1 MKITNPGQIFNLMDT
16 NGRRNDVV
24 NALQG
29 YLTILDQVQNEKKM
43 TWAALPQS
51 LAQYVFYQQALR
63 MFPEVFRQHGPYDK
77 LRKILKDYP
86 DFEEALRRED
96 GDWISRNQEQYAGLI
111 RRFDNGIEDRAR
123 HYTSTL
129 VKLGF
134 ADEERRISPAG
145 RLLLNPDQLRR
156 DPLENMLPIDNVN
169 LIYLRQLLKLRIFAE
184 DRYYAPF
191 QLALFA
197 LLKRGRVTE
206 NEFLELVQGLGPCSD
221 FRDLE
226 DYVLNY
232 QEGQIAER
240 FKIEIPAGVK
250 GAAPMTRE
258 IFQAHF
264 KNRKSS
270 GSVEIYWEYYCRL
283 RRYAEKPDEGS
294 LDHLLT
300 FYEANKAML
309 NKAFGRGRNM
319 FALRTGEWPLPEK
332 FSKQYERMLGD
343 NLNEVVYRQFMLS
356 KKLDQI
362 REYSDTTKRIFKATG
377 LIRFDHGFAELAYG
391 ELCAC
396 IFEENRVRERISGS
410 TVEEVWRGGKGAEGY
425 EDGEDSCFC
434 SVTSLCEI
442 FGYRQ
447 EDQEQIKAE
456 IQAEF
461 SGAAMEDIS
470 RMMAR
475 RRREEF
481 AAFIE
486 SVYPKERVRELLEMF
501 EDRTKDKQIKELVSP
516 DATVPTIYEYLV
528 GIAWYYFS
536 GKKIDLLGSYNLTL
550 SANFEPLIHAGGGQG
565 DIVIYEDTRVVMLEA
580 TLMNQNSQ
588 KRGEWE
594 PVLRHSI
601 NLKAKEE
608 AEGTGREVTT
618 FFIADCF
625 DANTINIWK
634 AVASVPLQSSVD
646 PDRFTE
652 HVVIMPV
659 NTRELCA
666 LTEQSDHYGE
676 IISRV
681 HQLFEGEG
689 KAFDMGWRDKFMD
702 AIV

>member
-51 LAQYVFYQQALR
+51 LAQYIFYQQAIR
-63 MFPEVFRQHGPYDK
+63 MFPEVFRQHGPYDQ
-77 LRKILKDYP
+77 LQKILKDYP

-96 GDWISRNQEQYAGLI
+96 GDWILRNQERYAGLI
-111 RRFDNGIEDRAR
+111 RKFDSGIEDRAR

-134 ADEERRISPAG
+134 AGEEREISPAG
-145 RLLLNPDQLRR
+145 WLLLNPGQLKRDQL
-156 DPLENMLPIDNVN
+156 EHMLPIDHVN
-169 LIYLRQLLKLRIFAE
+169 LIYLRQLLKLRIFAG

-197 LLKRGRVTE
+197 LLKRERVTE
-206 NEFLELVQGLGPCSD
+206 NEFLELVQGLSPYSD
-221 FRDLE
+221 FQDLE
-226 DYVLNY
+226 KYVLDY

-240 FKIEIPAGVK
+240 FKIEIPAELK
-250 GAAPMTRE
+250 GTAPVTRE
-258 IFQAHF
+258 TFYKYF
-264 KNRKSS
+264 KNGKS
-270 GSVEIYWEYYCRL
+270 GGGIEIYWEYYCRL
-283 RRYAEKPDEGS
+283 RQYAKGPDEES

-309 NKAFGRGRNM
+309 NKAFGRGRNV
-319 FALRTGEWPLPEK
+319 FALRTGERPLAEK
-332 FSKQYERMLGD
+332 FSQQYKGMLGD
-343 NLNEVVYRQFMLS
+343 DLNEVLYRQFLLS

-377 LIRFDHGFAELAYG
+377 LIRFDHGFVELAYR

-396 IFEENRVRERISGS
+396 IFQENRVRERILGNLW
-410 TVEEVWRGGKGAEGY
+410 EEVWRGETGADGY
-425 EDGEDSCFC
+425 EDGADSYFC

-442 FGYRQ
+442 FGYGQ
-447 EDQEQIKAE
+447 EEQEQIKAV
-456 IQAEF
+456 IQMKF
-461 SGAAMEDIS
+461 SGADMGDIS

-475 RRREEF
+475 QRRKEF
-481 AAFIE
+481 AAFVE
-486 SVYPKERVRELLEMF
+486 SVYPKERVRELLGLF

-550 SANFEPLIHAGGGQG
+550 SANFEPLVHAGGGQG

-601 NLKAKEE
+601 NLKAEEE
-608 AEGTGREVTT
+608 AAGTGREVTT
-618 FFIADCF
+618 FFIADRF
-625 DANTINIWK
+625 DYNTINIWK
-634 AVASVPLQSSVD
+634 AVASVPLQSSAD
-646 PDRFTE
+646 PNRFTD

-666 LTEQSDHYGE
+666 LMEQSSHYGE
-676 IISRV
+676 MISRV
-681 HQLFEGEG
+681 HQLFEVEG
-689 KAFDMGWRDKFMD
+689 KAFDMDWRDKFMD